1 MNKTLI
7 TFFTVLFCLTSSVG
21 WSETWDELIKRDGI
35 YYKKFS
41 DEPFTGNVTDDIK
54 GSFKNGKKDGSWFYY
69 SSNGQLSSKGNFIN
83 GKKEGLWIGYWDNG
97 QINYKTEYKN
107 DVLEGSH
114 LEYQNNGQLYSKGK
128 RKNGEK
134 HGYWFFYKKDGSL
147 NQSRTGTY
155 KNNNKI
161 IDKL

>member
-41 DEPFTGNVTDDIK
+41 DEPFNGNVTDDIK

-69 SSNGQLSSKGNFIN
+69 SSNGQLSSKGNFKN
-83 GKKEGLWIGYWDNG
+83 GKKVGLWIGYWDNG
-97 QINYKTEYKN
+97 LINYKTEYKN

-134 HGYWFFYKKDGSL
+134 HGYWFFYEKDGSL

-161 IDKL
+161 SD